1 MLPVALLL
9 ACGPVRVV
17 EDPAARDQPPAP
29 DAGAGF
35 VLPMTP
41 PPASGN
47 EPGVAP
53 PPSGGGVCAA
63 TRAEAAPVPIDL
75 YILQDQS
82 GSMSLQG
89 KWDAVS
95 RALKAFVQLP
105 AARGMSVGLGFFPR
119 PPGAAPPECSACND
133 TECFARC
140 GCLSITCNP
149 RLCLCAQYSTSSCY
163 TSDYTFP
170 AVPIAELP
178 AAAGSIIDAL
188 VAVHP
193 DGGTPT
199 HPALQGAL
207 AYARDWTARTGRRV
221 AIALATDG
229 EPTNCGDN
237 NIDSI
242 SKLVRAAAGQGLY
255 TFVVGVGPELQNL
268 NAIAAAG
275 GTGRAYLVE
284 GGDVQTAFLAALQSI
299 QGAAARLSCAYS
311 IPAPPMGQTLDPE
324 KVNVEV
330 TAGGSTATLGQVLD
344 RSRCDARGGWYYD
357 DPARPTQILLCDSS
371 CSPGGAAPT
380 RIDVTFGCKTAR
392 ID

>member
-1 MLPVALLL
+1 
-9 ACGPVRVV
+9 
-17 EDPAARDQPPAP
+17 
-29 DAGAGF
+29 
-35 VLPMTP
+35 MT
-41 PPASGN
+41 
-47 EPGVAP
+47 P

-75 YILQDQS
+75 YIMQDQS
-82 GSMSLQG
+82 GSMGLQG

-95 RALKAFVQLP
+95 SALKSFVQLP
-105 AARGMSVGLGFFPR
+105 AARGMSVGLGFFPQ
-119 PPGAAPPECSACND
+119 PPGAAPPECAACND
-133 TECFARC
+133 TECFATC
-140 GCLSITCNP
+140 GCLSLTCNP

-163 TSDYTFP
+163 VSDYTFP
-170 AVPIAELP
+170 AVPIGELP
-178 AAAGSIIDAL
+178 AGARPIIDAL

-237 NIDSI
+237 TIDSI
-242 SKLVRAAAGQGLY
+242 SKLARSAANQGLL
-255 TFVVGVGPELQNL
+255 TFVIGVGPQLQNL

-284 GGDVQTAFLAALQSI
+284 GADVQTEFLGALQAI
-299 QGAAARLSCAYS
+299 QGAAARLSCVYA
-311 IPAPPMGQTLDPE
+311 IPAPPIGQALDPA

-330 TAGGSTATLGQVLD
+330 TAGNRTVALGQVVD
-344 RSRCDARGGWYYD
+344 RSRCDGRGGWYYD
-357 DPARPTQILLCDSS
+357 DPAAPTQIFLCDST
-371 CSPGGAAPT
+371 CAPAGGAAPT
-380 RIDVTFGCKTAR
+380 RIDVTFGCKTTR